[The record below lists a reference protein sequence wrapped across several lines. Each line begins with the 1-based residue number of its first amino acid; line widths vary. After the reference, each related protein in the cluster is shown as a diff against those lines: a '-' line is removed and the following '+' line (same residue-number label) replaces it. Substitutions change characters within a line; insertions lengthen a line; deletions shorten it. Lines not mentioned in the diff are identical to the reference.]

1 MEMETETEDPAS
13 KKMPQP
19 QMAGTIQHYNRMI
32 SGMDLERQSFIPHYK
47 ELSEFVSPRRGRF
60 SIEDRNKGD
69 KRHKAIIN
77 SAATQAVRVAV
88 AGILNGTMSQS
99 RPWFGLEPFDRIL
112 MEREDVREWLYAV
125 ELILREILNQSNFYT
140 MAPVFLK
147 ELILFGTAVMTH
159 VDDFENVARYYTHT
173 AGSYWIAQNDRLEI
187 DTIAREFEWPVG
199 QVVKAFGLEKVS
211 AMVKKAYETG
221 DLNGWVKLRHI
232 IEPNPMFDPGSP
244 LSLKKR
250 FLSSY
255 FEPSNKGSENN
266 KFLSR
271 GGFDEF
277 PAYVARWDVTEGDI
291 YGVDCPVMT
300 ALGDVKQ
307 LQIEEK
313 RKAQAIDK
321 MVSPPLMGPPSV
333 KNTAVSSLHG
343 GLTVYEGDDQK
354 QALKPIYQV
363 EPRIQELRL
372 DMDAVER
379 RIRNA
384 LFTDLFLAISN
395 MEGIQPRNQLDLS
408 QRNEERLIQLG
419 PVLERI
425 HGEFL
430 SKNVDRIF
438 SQAAKADIL
447 PPAPEALQGSPL
459 KVRFISTLAL
469 AQRSA
474 VTQDI
479 ERYTQFLGSL
489 SGIGKE
495 AALDKFNEDE
505 AAEEYGKSLGLPPK
519 IVRSDEQVAAIR
531 EQRAAA
537 MQQEKQMMQAER
549 AAKMASDVGNIPTG
563 EGSLGESIQAMAD
576 EQQENQ

>member
-1 MEMETETEDPAS
+1 MEMEREDPAS
-13 KKMPQP
+13 KTMPQP
-19 QMAGTIQHYNRMI
+19 DMAGSVQHYNRMI
-32 SGMDLERQSFIPHYK
+32 AGMDLERQSFIPHYK
-47 ELSEFVSPRRGRF
+47 ELAEFVSPRRGRF

-69 KRHKAIIN
+69 KRHRAIIN

-99 RPWFGLEPFDRIL
+99 RPWFGLEPFDRGL
-112 MEREDVREWLYAV
+112 LEQEDVREWLYSV
-125 ELILREILNQSNFYT
+125 ELMLREILNASNFYT

-173 AGSYWIAQNDRLEI
+173 AGSYWIAQNERLEI
-187 DTIAREFEWPVG
+187 DTIAREFEWPVV

-211 AMVKKAYETG
+211 TNVKKAYETG
-221 DLNGWVKLRHI
+221 NLHGWVKIRHI
-232 IEPNPMFDPGSP
+232 IEPNPMFNPGSP

-250 FLSSY
+250 FLSTY
-255 FEPSNKGSENN
+255 YEPGNEGEENN

-271 GGFDEF
+271 GGFDDF

-430 SKNVDRIF
+430 SKNIDRIF
-438 SQAAKADIL
+438 NQAVKADIL

-474 VTQDI
+474 ITQDI
-479 ERYTQFLGSL
+479 DRYTQFLGGL
-489 SGIGKE
+489 AQIGKE
-495 AALDKFNEDE
+495 AALDKFDEDE
-505 AAEEYGKSLGLPPK
+505 AAEEYARSLGIPPK
-519 IVRSDEQVAAIR
+519 LIKSDEQVAAVR
-531 EQRAAA
+531 EARA
-537 MQQEKQMMQAER
+537 QQMAQEQQMMQAER
-549 AAKMASDVGNIPTG
+549 ASKMAADVGGIPTG
-563 EGSLGESIQAMAD
+563 EGSLGASIQDSVASY
-576 EQQENQ
+576 QEETE